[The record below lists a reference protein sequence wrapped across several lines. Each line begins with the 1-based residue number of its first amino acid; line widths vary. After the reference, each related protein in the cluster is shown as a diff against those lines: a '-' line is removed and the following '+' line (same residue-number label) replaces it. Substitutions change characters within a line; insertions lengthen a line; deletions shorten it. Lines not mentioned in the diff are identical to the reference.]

1 MPSFISI
8 DADSDFSI
16 HNIPFGVFSQQ
27 GGEKRCATRI
37 GDTVVDLRALAR
49 KGAFDGLEGFSAS
62 WFEQVSAISLRLT
75 VAHRFRA
82 IDGLERFRFTTVERT
97 TSRSITYPEFVH
109 RGLQRLTRGKQGY
122 TRRRASRCQ
131 LG

>member
-37 GDTVVDLRALAR
+37 GETVVDLRELAR
-49 KGAFDGLEGFSAS
+49 KGAFAGVEGFSAS
-62 WFEQVSAISLRLT
+62 WFEQVSAISSRLT
-75 VAHRFRA
+75 VTHRFRA
-82 IDGLERFRFTTVERT
+82 IDDLERFRFTTVERT
-97 TSRSITYPEFVH
+97 ASRSVTHPEFVLH
-109 RGLQRLTRGKQGY
+109 GLQCLTRGKQGY
-122 TRRRASRCQ
+122 TQSCVSRCQ